1 MRKTFSQFC
10 EAIYD
15 TDKPS
20 DTPLEVGRVGKD
32 RRKSAPER
40 KRYTKSGGYKARKD
54 IGTNKPKSQTVQ
66 QPEKERGSARKTQLD
81 SAKEERKKAALAR
94 IAAKKGGKP
103 APEKK
108 KTPSAS
114 ELLSKKTAKTADP
127 DYKPQKVRFSGPDA
141 RSKRQKLMRAGE
153 KELERR
159 VREVEAHKQ
168 RKKPEDVE
176 LKNFK
181 KSWSK

>member
-66 QPEKERGSARKTQLD
+66 QPEKERGSAGVSGAEAQRK
-81 SAKEERKKAALAR
+81 AYRERKAR
-94 IAAKKGGKP
+94 ESGAKTK
-103 APEKK
+103 
-108 KTPSAS
+108 SAS
-114 ELLSKKTAKTADP
+114 ELLSKKTAKKADP

-141 RSKRQKLMRAGE
+141 RAKRQKLMRAGE

-176 LKNFK
+176 LKNLK